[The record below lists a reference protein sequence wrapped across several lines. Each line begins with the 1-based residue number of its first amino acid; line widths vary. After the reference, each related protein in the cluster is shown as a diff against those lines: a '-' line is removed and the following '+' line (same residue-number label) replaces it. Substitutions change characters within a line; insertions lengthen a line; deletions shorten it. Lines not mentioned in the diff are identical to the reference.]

1 MKVPVFSTE
10 KLPGVDSR
18 PGPQMQSTGES
29 LGVGECVS
37 TALWEGLRGAG
48 WVLPDRGRI
57 LVSVNDAS
65 KPGACSVAAT
75 LFGLGW
81 EVEATAGT
89 SGFFRRWGLPAASVE
104 KGESLVAAIREKRW
118 DLIVNVAGS
127 RLGELKDGYA
137 IRRAAIET
145 GIPCVSSLPV
155 ASALALAYAVR
166 RGNMK
171 A

>member
-1 MKVPVFSTE
+1 M
-10 KLPGVDSR
+10 
-18 PGPQMQSTGES
+18 
-29 LGVGECVS
+29 
-37 TALWEGLRGAG
+37 
-48 WVLPDRGRI
+48 LPDRGRI

>member
-1 MKVPVFSTE
+1 MVANIDTMFSVKEVPWHG
-10 KLPGVDSR
+10 LGNIVDGDLLSEEAIV
-18 PGPQMQSTGES
+18 Q
-29 LGVGECVS
+29 
-37 TALWEGLRGAG
+37 A
-48 WVLPDRGRI
+48 
-57 LVSVNDAS
+57 
-65 KPGACSVAAT
+65 
-75 LFGLGW
+75 GLGW